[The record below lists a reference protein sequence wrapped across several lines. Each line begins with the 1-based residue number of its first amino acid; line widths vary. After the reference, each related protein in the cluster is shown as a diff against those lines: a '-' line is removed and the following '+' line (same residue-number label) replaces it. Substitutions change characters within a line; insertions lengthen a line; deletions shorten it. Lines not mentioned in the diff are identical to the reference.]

1 MTGFEWGSPWALLL
15 LLPVLALPF
24 QARLT
29 GRNRLAVG
37 GLAQVRSGL
46 TLRLALAWVPAVLQV
61 LGLALLVVALARPR
75 LTRFDQVVESEGLDI
90 LLAIDTSGSMG
101 NTDFKVGIRP
111 TDRLTV
117 AKAVVAEFIEGRP
130 NDRIGLV
137 VFGEEAFTH
146 VPLTLD
152 HDSLLS
158 VLDQVELGMAG
169 AQGTAV
175 GTAIAVSAK
184 RLKELE
190 APSKLVILL
199 TDGRS
204 NAGTIS
210 PMEAANAAAALDIKV
225 YTIGVGRV
233 SRSLLN
239 PFGSEVDEEGLT
251 KIAETTGARF
261 FRATDTEALRAV
273 YDTIDELEPSPA
285 EVRDLV
291 SHEELFRRFAVP
303 GMLALL
309 VQVLLSTTWLRR
321 GP

>member
-15 LLPVLALPF
+15 LLPVVLLPF

-37 GLAQVRSGL
+37 GLAQLESRL
-46 TLRLALAWVPAVLQV
+46 TLRLVLAWVPQALQV
-61 LGLALLVVALARPR
+61 VGLALLVVALARPR

-101 NTDFKVGIRP
+101 NTDFKIGIRP

-158 VLDQVELGMAG
+158 TLDQVQLGMAG

-190 APSKLVILL
+190 APERLVILL

-204 NAGTIS
+204 NAGAIS
-210 PMEAANAAAALDIKV
+210 PLEAANAAAALDIKV
-225 YTIGVGRV
+225 YTIGVGRMT
-233 SRSLLN
+233 RNLLN
-239 PFGSEVDEEGLT
+239 PFSDGVDEEGLT

-273 YDTIDELEPSPA
+273 YATIDELEPSPA

-303 GMLALL
+303 GLLALL
-309 VQVLLSTTWLRR
+309 VQTLLSATWLRR